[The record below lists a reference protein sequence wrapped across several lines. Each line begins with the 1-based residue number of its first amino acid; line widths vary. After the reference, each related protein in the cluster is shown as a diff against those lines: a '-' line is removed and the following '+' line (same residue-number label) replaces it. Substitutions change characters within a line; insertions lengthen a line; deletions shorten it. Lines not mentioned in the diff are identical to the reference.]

1 MTESPP
7 PLLLWLPGEENTI
20 REEDEV
26 DARSTRQPADAS
38 FFLFGG
44 KAVGSYLVMGNDRLV
59 LCSRF
64 NEGDVSKVVVVLLLL
79 TKGSDLV
86 DEDVV
91 LDDEWLPSGLTR
103 AKWSCGDP
111 LMWM

>member
-38 FFLFGG
+38 FLVGG
-44 KAVGSYLVMGNDRLV
+44 KAGGGCLVMGNDRLV
-59 LCSRF
+59 LCSRLS
-64 NEGDVSKVVVVLLLL
+64 EGGISKMVAVQLLL

-86 DEDVV
+86 DES
-91 LDDEWLPSGLTR
+91 LSWLTR
-103 AKWSCGDP
+103 DCPAD
-111 LMWM
+111 

>member
-38 FFLFGG
+38 FLVGG
-44 KAVGSYLVMGNDRLV
+44 KAGGGCLVMGNDRLV